1 MVDVACFL
9 AIFLIFLRIISYL
22 FATQIFFP
30 SGTPGIFKGA
40 FSLIISYG
48 IVSSVDYNSLLN
60 IDSNYLLAFYG
71 VSEIMTGLILG
82 YITNLIFQVA
92 KFAGGWMDIHAG
104 FSMVNVL
111 DPATKMS
118 STLLGNLSY
127 FIGLVFFF
135 IIGGQRLLVKLIVE
149 SIQIVPLGKTIVY
162 QETAMGVIDTIIK
175 YFTLGV
181 KIAVP
186 VVIIIVI
193 TDVCLGLISRTVP
206 TIPIM
211 IFGMPIKNILGFVT
225 YLIVLPIMLNLIGTT
240 IYNLQGIMEELI
252 KLIPVAPMAFI
263 FASDDKTEEA
273 TPKKKSD
280 S

>member
-1 MVDVACFL
+1 
-9 AIFLIFLRIISYL
+9 
-22 FATQIFFP
+22 
-30 SGTPGIFKGA
+30 
-40 FSLIISYG
+40 
-48 IVSSVDYNSLLN
+48 
-60 IDSNYLLAFYG
+60 
-71 VSEIMTGLILG
+71 
-82 YITNLIFQVA
+82 
-92 KFAGGWMDIHAG
+92 
-104 FSMVNVL
+104 MVNVL

-280 S
+280 SRKKGQIARSKDVGVAITMIVCTLVLSGFWDMITNNFMEVIIYFLQLPMIKSFDKLSLSSIMITVVL